1 MDNLKMK
8 YLPNE
13 LVNIIFEYDGRIKY
27 RKGQWINILHKY
39 DTRYQMLEPIYQK
52 KRKTMEKIVMDGSA
66 FYFEVELDDSNQV
79 GLCYDYHWMHST
91 VFEICYYDFRKSD
104 WKQLRTVI

>member
-1 MDNLKMK
+1 MK

-13 LVNIIFEYDGRIKY
+13 LLNIIFEYNGRIKY

-52 KRKTMEKIVMDGSA
+52 NGKP
-66 FYFEVELDDSNQV
+66 
-79 GLCYDYHWMHST
+79 W
-91 VFEICYYDFRKSD
+91 RKSWWMVLPFISKSD
-104 WKQLRTVI
+104 